1 MLSVTFVMLI
11 SRSLFKSNALLFC
24 FINRRLF
31 WGNQDPIRP
40 VSDAALKAQLTKRI
54 EDLAQPKLVSRHYVP
69 NRLVLTQHQ
78 VASSGLPKESELR
91 ARLSHQL

>member
-1 MLSVTFVMLI
+1 MLSVTFVMLT
-11 SRSLFKSNALLFC
+11 SRSSFKSSALLFC

-69 NRLVLTQHQ
+69 NRLVLTQRR
-78 VASSGLPKESELR
+78 VASSGLHKENELR
-91 ARLSHQL
+91 AQLLHQL